1 MNALSHE
8 AYEELVAGFALSALE
23 PEDEQDV
30 ARHLQACRGCR
41 TDLEAYRATLARL
54 VEDDDV
60 APPPTVWVGIRRGIG
75 GDVEASSRP
84 PGADPADPPATGRAA
99 APVVDLAAARAARP
113 RPRRATA
120 WASVAAAVVLVAG
133 GGLVLQVQR
142 DREQLGAVSDRLAA
156 AVRTVSGG
164 PAVTVPL
171 STRQGRVTAVA
182 VVHDDRLSLL
192 VDGLDANDPS
202 SSVYVLWGQNG
213 AEPARALATFD
224 VPGAGVHVVEG
235 LPPVP
240 GAGLAV
246 PELFVITEEPGRTA
260 PEVSSQPAV
269 ATGRAA

>member
-23 PEDEQDV
+23 PEDEQHV
-30 ARHLQACRGCR
+30 ARHLQACPGCR
-41 TDLEAYRATLARL
+41 TDLEAYRTTLARL
-54 VEDDDV
+54 VEDDAV
-60 APPPTVWVGIRRGIG
+60 AAPPTVWDAIRRGIE
-75 GDVEASSRP
+75 GDVPASSRP
-84 PGADPADPPATGRAA
+84 SRAHSAEPPAGGRAA

-113 RPRRATA
+113 RSRRATA

-142 DREQLGAVSDRLAA
+142 DREQLGVVSDRLAA
-156 AVRTVSGG
+156 AVRTVSSG

-171 STRQGRVTAVA
+171 STQRGQVTAVA

-192 VDGLDANDPS
+192 VDGLAANDPS
-202 SSVYVLWGQNG
+202 SSVYVLWGQSG

-224 VPGAGVHVVEG
+224 VPGSGVHVVEG

-240 GAGLAV
+240 GAGLTV